1 MCHGRIVIIILK
13 SGKTDKFPEKVPVKI
28 VRILEIL
35 CQWYHNNLMW
45 AFCERSAEIRKNSAN
60 SKKSEKIGTKY
71 GHFIQTGFRNYG
83 QNAEKTVS
91 FVIRVD
97 NQKGLGYNLNI
108 KVDALCVDFVKK
120 CECTTVTVVC
130 SSFSA
135 CQSGHTGTVP
145 MKGCVFW
152 ETHMPAT
159 KPFLLY
165 ILFLERGNF
174 SMQFKKNKTVLAAVL
189 AAAMACS
196 AIVPTAASAA
206 GTRTKAEAYGDKT
219 YAARFMSLYD
229 DVITN
234 GVQNGYMSSTSTV
247 SGGLGVPYH
256 SVETLCIEAPDYGH
270 ETTSEALSYLVWTAA
285 MRDNIVNK
293 ANKGEITVKGEK
305 DAASETVGD
314 TAKAWKTMEATLVP
328 DTQAGIMQK
337 NDLSATYSDE
347 WEQIELYPTD
357 MVSDCTAKNP
367 IHQYFTSAY
376 GSDKGLYLMHWL
388 ADVDDWYGFGAG
400 TSSQYKQQNVS
411 GSFTMIN
418 TFQRGEQES
427 CWETI
432 PHACVEELKFGIQ
445 SGQEESTRNGGMKGF
460 FNTEQNVAKQ
470 YSYTNAPDAEDR
482 AIQAVYAANRWGVA
496 DQSVDS
502 KWGGS
507 QKLDVLAAKMGDET
521 RNNMFDKY
529 YRSIGATNKW
539 ATDSTNGQYYLMNWY
554 TSWGG
559 ALDGN
564 WAWQIGCSHAHEFY
578 QNPLAAYALAYDTN
592 LSSNM
597 KAQGAV
603 EDFKKSFQ
611 TQMEYYLWLLSN
623 DGVIAGG
630 STNSVNGRY
639 EDHSKNVSG
648 TSEFNKMV
656 YVEHP
661 VYADP
666 GSNHWIGNQVWAV
679 QRLAELYYVVK
690 TQGDASGI
698 TVGGMDLTT
707 ALETILDKWTGWFL
721 DNSILGKASGTIKFE
736 DYYEKYHATNG
747 FGKTKFEIPDLSTV
761 TDDGE
766 SFSIP
771 SSLIWSGEPNT
782 WTGTYQENTNLKATI
797 VGYGDGDLGCVS
809 SLANTLIYYAAGRGV
824 SASDLATGEASY
836 KSSRGTKSTDMKD
849 RAAQSLY
856 LAKELLDR
864 EWNKYRDDIG
874 LGVSDHNTNLTRLW
888 ETKLVLPNGQR
899 ANGQGKVLAKGDYT
913 GKMPNGDLIQ
923 DGVAFVDIRSNYRD
937 DPMYKEAEKYYQ
949 QDGNTDGYYFTLH
962 RFWHAGDIMMAL
974 GTMAEVYP
982 DLTPDPDSENPD
994 TDAPVVTPSDVTV
1007 AVGETK
1013 DLTVDQTGCDFKSDD
1028 DSIASVSKDGTI
1040 TGVKEGTTTI
1050 TVTNKDGKSTTVKV
1064 TVTATD
1070 TTTTEATTTTT
1081 GSETTTT
1088 GAETTTTGAETTT
1101 TGADTTTSAGETTT
1115 VDPNADNIGDVNLD
1129 GVVDILDA
1137 VMLNKYLAGV
1147 VQLSDQALRN
1157 ANCDQSA
1164 DDIDN
1169 VGEKDTTALV
1179 RFVLNMEGY
1188 QDLPFIAE

>member
-1 MCHGRIVIIILK
+1 
-13 SGKTDKFPEKVPVKI
+13 
-28 VRILEIL
+28 
-35 CQWYHNNLMW
+35 
-45 AFCERSAEIRKNSAN
+45 
-60 SKKSEKIGTKY
+60 
-71 GHFIQTGFRNYG
+71 
-83 QNAEKTVS
+83 
-91 FVIRVD
+91 
-97 NQKGLGYNLNI
+97 
-108 KVDALCVDFVKK
+108 
-120 CECTTVTVVC
+120 
-130 SSFSA
+130 
-135 CQSGHTGTVP
+135 
-145 MKGCVFW
+145 
-152 ETHMPAT
+152 
-159 KPFLLY
+159 
-165 ILFLERGNF
+165 
-174 SMQFKKNKTVLAAVL
+174 MQFKKNKTVLAAIL

-206 GTRTKAEAYGDKT
+206 GTRTKAEAYGDST

-293 ANKGEITVKGEK
+293 ANKGEITVKGTK
-305 DAASETVGD
+305 DASTESVGD

-337 NDLSATYSDE
+337 QQLSATYSDE

-357 MVSDCTAKNP
+357 MLEGNTAVNP

-445 SGQEESTRNGGMKGF
+445 SGQEGSTRIGGMKGF
-460 FNTEQNVAKQ
+460 FNTEAKVAQQ

-529 YRSIGATNKW
+529 YKTIGTTDKW
-539 ATDSTNGQYYLMNWY
+539 DKSNSNGQYYLMNWY

-559 ALDGN
+559 ALDGS

-679 QRLAELYYVVK
+679 QRLAELYYVVQ

-698 TVGGMDLTT
+698 TVGGMSLTQ

-721 DNSILGKASGTIKFE
+721 DNSILGKASGTITFE
-736 DYYEKYHATNG
+736 DYYEKYHATDG
-747 FGKTKFEIPDLSTV
+747 TGKTKFEIPDLSTV

-771 SSLIWSGEPNT
+771 SSLIWSGEPNS

-809 SLANTLIYYAAGRGV
+809 SLANTLIYYAAGRGI

-836 KSSRGTKSTDMKD
+836 KANRGTKSTDMKD

-899 ANGQGKVLAKGDYT
+899 TNGQGKTLAKGDYT

-923 DGVAFVDIRSNYRD
+923 DGVAFVDIRSNYKS
-937 DPMYKEAEKYYQ
+937 DPMYQEAEKYYK
-949 QDGNTDGYYFTLH
+949 QDGNTDNYYFTLH

-974 GTMAEVYP
+974 GTMSEVYP
-982 DLTPDPDSENPD
+982 DLTPDPETD
-994 TDAPVVTPSDVTV
+994 TDAPVVTPSDVTIK
-1007 AVGETK
+1007 VGETK
-1013 DLTVDQTGCDFKSDD
+1013 DLTVDQKDCTFKSDD
-1028 DSIASVSKDGTI
+1028 ESIASVSKDGTI

-1064 TVTATD
+1064 TVTAD
-1070 TTTTEATTTTT
+1070 DVTTTEATTTST
-1081 GSETTTT
+1081 SETTTT
-1088 GAETTTTGAETTT
+1088 GSATTPDATK
-1101 TGADTTTSAGETTT
+1101 
-1115 VDPNADNIGDVNLD
+1115 DNIGDVNLD

-1157 ANCDQSA
+1157 ANCNQTAESV
-1164 DDIDN
+1164 N
-1169 VGEKDTTALV
+1169 SVGDEDTTSLMEFLLSLV
-1179 RFVLNMEGY
+1179 E
-1188 QDLPFIAE
+1188 DLPVTD

>member
-1 MCHGRIVIIILK
+1 
-13 SGKTDKFPEKVPVKI
+13 
-28 VRILEIL
+28 
-35 CQWYHNNLMW
+35 
-45 AFCERSAEIRKNSAN
+45 
-60 SKKSEKIGTKY
+60 
-71 GHFIQTGFRNYG
+71 
-83 QNAEKTVS
+83 
-91 FVIRVD
+91 
-97 NQKGLGYNLNI
+97 
-108 KVDALCVDFVKK
+108 
-120 CECTTVTVVC
+120 
-130 SSFSA
+130 
-135 CQSGHTGTVP
+135 
-145 MKGCVFW
+145 
-152 ETHMPAT
+152 
-159 KPFLLY
+159 
-165 ILFLERGNF
+165 
-174 SMQFKKNKTVLAAVL
+174 MQFKKNKTVLAAIL

-206 GTRTKAEAYGDKT
+206 GTRTKAEAYGDST

-293 ANKGEITVKGEK
+293 ANKGKITVKGTK
-305 DAASETVGD
+305 DASTESVGD

-337 NDLSATYSDE
+337 QQLSATYSDE

-357 MVSDCTAKNP
+357 MLEGNTAVNP

-445 SGQEESTRNGGMKGF
+445 SGQEGSTRIGGMKGF
-460 FNTEQNVAKQ
+460 FNTEAKVAQQ

-529 YRSIGATNKW
+529 YKTIGTTDKW
-539 ATDSTNGQYYLMNWY
+539 DKSNSNGQYYLMNWY

-559 ALDGN
+559 ALDGS

-679 QRLAELYYVVK
+679 QRLAELYYVVQ

-698 TVGGMDLTT
+698 TVGGMSLTQ

-721 DNSILGKASGTIKFE
+721 DNSILGKASGTITFE
-736 DYYEKYHATNG
+736 DYYEKYHATDG
-747 FGKTKFEIPDLSTV
+747 TGKTKFEIPDLSTV

-771 SSLIWSGEPNT
+771 SSLIWSGEPNS

-809 SLANTLIYYAAGRGV
+809 SLANTLIYYAAGRGI

-836 KSSRGTKSTDMKD
+836 KANRGTKSTDMKD

-899 ANGQGKVLAKGDYT
+899 TNGQGKTLAKGDYT

-923 DGVAFVDIRSNYRD
+923 DGVAFVDIRSNYKS
-937 DPMYKEAEKYYQ
+937 DPMYQEAEKYYK
-949 QDGNTDGYYFTLH
+949 QDGNTDNYYFTLH

-974 GTMAEVYP
+974 GTMSEVYP
-982 DLTPDPDSENPD
+982 DLTPDPETD
-994 TDAPVVTPSDVTV
+994 TDAPVVTPSDVTIK
-1007 AVGETK
+1007 VGETK
-1013 DLTVDQTGCDFKSDD
+1013 DLTVDQKDCTFKSDD
-1028 DSIASVSKDGTI
+1028 ESIASVSKDGTI

-1050 TVTNKDGKSTTVKV
+1050 TVTNPEGKSTTVKV
-1064 TVTATD
+1064 TVTAD
-1070 TTTTEATTTTT
+1070 DVTTTEATTTST
-1081 GSETTTT
+1081 SETTTT
-1088 GAETTTTGAETTT
+1088 GSATTPDATK
-1101 TGADTTTSAGETTT
+1101 
-1115 VDPNADNIGDVNLD
+1115 DNIGDVNLD

-1157 ANCDQSA
+1157 ANCNQTAESV
-1164 DDIDN
+1164 N
-1169 VGEKDTTALV
+1169 SVGDEDTTSLMEFLLSLV
-1179 RFVLNMEGY
+1179 E
-1188 QDLPFIAE
+1188 DLPVTD

>member
-1 MCHGRIVIIILK
+1 
-13 SGKTDKFPEKVPVKI
+13 
-28 VRILEIL
+28 
-35 CQWYHNNLMW
+35 
-45 AFCERSAEIRKNSAN
+45 
-60 SKKSEKIGTKY
+60 
-71 GHFIQTGFRNYG
+71 
-83 QNAEKTVS
+83 
-91 FVIRVD
+91 
-97 NQKGLGYNLNI
+97 
-108 KVDALCVDFVKK
+108 
-120 CECTTVTVVC
+120 
-130 SSFSA
+130 
-135 CQSGHTGTVP
+135 
-145 MKGCVFW
+145 
-152 ETHMPAT
+152 
-159 KPFLLY
+159 
-165 ILFLERGNF
+165 
-174 SMQFKKNKTVLAAVL
+174 MQFKKNKTVLAAIL

-206 GTRTKAEAYGDKT
+206 GTRTKAEAYGDTT

-314 TAKAWKTMEATLVP
+314 TAKAWKTMESTLIP

-337 NDLSATYSDE
+337 QQLSATYSDE

-357 MVSDCTAKNP
+357 MLDGNKAVNP

-432 PHACVEELKFGIQ
+432 PHACVEELKFGIKN
-445 SGQEESTRNGGMKGF
+445 GQEGSTRNGGMKGF
-460 FNTEQNVAKQ
+460 FNTEQNVAQQ

-529 YRSIGATNKW
+529 YKTIGTTNKG
-539 ATDSTNGQYYLMNWY
+539 DLSNSNGQYYLMNWY

-559 ALDGN
+559 ALDGS

-578 QNPLAAYALAYDTN
+578 QNPLAAYALAYETN

-639 EDHSKNVSG
+639 EEHSKNVSG

-690 TQGDASGI
+690 TQGDASGV

-721 DNSILGKASGTIKFE
+721 DNSILGKASGTITFE
-736 DYYEKYHATNG
+736 DYYEKYHATDG
-747 FGKTKFEIPDLSTV
+747 TGKTKFEIPDLSTV

-797 VGYGDGDLGCVS
+797 TGYGDGDLGCVS
-809 SLANTLIYYAAGRGV
+809 SLANTLIYYAAGRGI

-836 KSSRGTKSTDMKD
+836 KSNRGTKSTDMKD

-888 ETKLVLPNGQR
+888 KTKLVLPNGQR
-899 ANGQGKVLAKGDYT
+899 ANGQGKVLAKGDYS

-923 DGVAFVDIRSNYRD
+923 DGVAFVDIRSNYKS
-937 DPMYKEAEKYYQ
+937 DPMYQEAEKYYQ
-949 QDGNTDGYYFTLH
+949 QDGNTDNYYFTLH

-974 GTMAEVYP
+974 GTMSEVYP
-982 DLTPDPDSENPD
+982 TLTPDPETPD
-994 TDAPVVTPSDVTV
+994 TDAPVVTPSDVTI

-1028 DSIASVSKDGTI
+1028 ESIASVSKDGTI

-1050 TVTNKDGKSTTVKV
+1050 TVTNKDGKSTTVTV
-1064 TVTATD
+1064 TVTAAD

-1081 GSETTTT
+1081 ESETTTT
-1088 GAETTTTGAETTT
+1088 GAETTTT
-1101 TGADTTTSAGETTT
+1101 AGETTT

-1129 GVVDILDA
+1129 GIVDILDA

-1169 VGEKDTTALV
+1169 VGERDTTALV

>member
-1 MCHGRIVIIILK
+1 
-13 SGKTDKFPEKVPVKI
+13 
-28 VRILEIL
+28 
-35 CQWYHNNLMW
+35 
-45 AFCERSAEIRKNSAN
+45 
-60 SKKSEKIGTKY
+60 
-71 GHFIQTGFRNYG
+71 
-83 QNAEKTVS
+83 
-91 FVIRVD
+91 
-97 NQKGLGYNLNI
+97 
-108 KVDALCVDFVKK
+108 
-120 CECTTVTVVC
+120 
-130 SSFSA
+130 
-135 CQSGHTGTVP
+135 
-145 MKGCVFW
+145 
-152 ETHMPAT
+152 
-159 KPFLLY
+159 
-165 ILFLERGNF
+165 
-174 SMQFKKNKTVLAAVL
+174 MQFKKNKTVLAAVL

-357 MVSDCTAKNP
+357 MVTGCNAKNP

-445 SGQEESTRNGGMKGF
+445 SGQEGSTRNGGMKGF

-529 YRSIGATNKW
+529 YRSIGATDKW

-559 ALDGN
+559 ALDGG

-578 QNPLAAYALAYDTN
+578 QNPLAAYALAYETN

-721 DNSILGKASGTIKFE
+721 DNSILGKASGTITFE
-736 DYYEKYHATNG
+736 DYYEHYHATDG
-747 FGKTKFEIPDLSTV
+747 TGKTKFEIPDLSTV

-797 VGYGDGDLGCVS
+797 TGYGDGDLGCVS

-899 ANGQGKVLAKGDYT
+899 ANGLGNVLAKGDYT

-923 DGVAFVDIRSNYRD
+923 DGVAFVDIRSNYKN

-994 TDAPVVTPSDVTV
+994 TDAPVVTPSEVTV
-1007 AVGETK
+1007 KVGETK

-1028 DSIASVSKDGTI
+1028 DSVASVSKDGTI
-1040 TGVKEGTTTI
+1040 TGVSAGKTTI
-1050 TVTNKDGKSTTVKV
+1050 TVTNKDGKSTTVTV
-1064 TVTATD
+1064 TVTAAD

-1081 GSETTTT
+1081 GS
-1088 GAETTTTGAETTT
+1088 ETTT

-1147 VQLSDQALRN
+1147 VQLSDQAYRN

-1164 DDIDN
+1164 DDINN

-1179 RFVLNMEGY
+1179 RFVLNMDGY
-1188 QDLPFIAE
+1188 QDLPHIAE

>member
-1 MCHGRIVIIILK
+1 
-13 SGKTDKFPEKVPVKI
+13 
-28 VRILEIL
+28 
-35 CQWYHNNLMW
+35 
-45 AFCERSAEIRKNSAN
+45 
-60 SKKSEKIGTKY
+60 
-71 GHFIQTGFRNYG
+71 
-83 QNAEKTVS
+83 
-91 FVIRVD
+91 
-97 NQKGLGYNLNI
+97 
-108 KVDALCVDFVKK
+108 
-120 CECTTVTVVC
+120 
-130 SSFSA
+130 
-135 CQSGHTGTVP
+135 
-145 MKGCVFW
+145 
-152 ETHMPAT
+152 
-159 KPFLLY
+159 
-165 ILFLERGNF
+165 
-174 SMQFKKNKTVLAAVL
+174 MQFKKNKTVLAAVL

-357 MVSDCTAKNP
+357 MVTGCNAKNP

-445 SGQEESTRNGGMKGF
+445 SGKEGSTRNGGMKGF

-529 YRSIGATNKW
+529 YRSIGATDKW

-559 ALDGN
+559 ALDGS

-679 QRLAELYYVVK
+679 QRLAELYYVVQ

-698 TVGGMDLTT
+698 TVGGMSLTQ

-721 DNSILGKASGTIKFE
+721 DNSILGKASGTITFE
-736 DYYEKYHATNG
+736 DYYEHYHATDG
-747 FGKTKFEIPDLSTV
+747 TGKTKFEIPDLSTV

-771 SSLIWSGEPNT
+771 SSLIWSGEPNS

-797 VGYGDGDLGCVS
+797 TGYGDGDLGCVS
-809 SLANTLIYYAAGRGV
+809 SLANTLIYYAAGRGI

-836 KSSRGTKSTDMKD
+836 KANRGTKSTDMKD

-899 ANGQGKVLAKGDYT
+899 ANGQGKVLAKGDYS

-923 DGVAFVDIRSNYRD
+923 DGVAFVDIRSNYKS
-937 DPMYKEAEKYYQ
+937 DPMYQEAEKYYQ

-994 TDAPVVTPSDVTV
+994 TDAPVVTPSDVTIK
-1007 AVGETK
+1007 VGETK
-1013 DLTVDQTGCDFKSDD
+1013 DLTVDQKDCTFKSEDE
-1028 DSIASVSKDGTI
+1028 SVASVSKDGTI

-1064 TVTATD
+1064 TVTAAD
-1070 TTTTEATTTTT
+1070 TTTTEATTT
-1081 GSETTTT
+1081 SEATTTT
-1088 GAETTTTGAETTT
+1088 GAATTTA
-1101 TGADTTTSAGETTT
+1101 AGETTT

-1129 GVVDILDA
+1129 GVVDIADA
-1137 VMLNKYLAGV
+1137 VTLNKYLAGV

-1157 ANCDQSA
+1157 ANCDQSPS
-1164 DDIDN
+1164 DIDN
-1169 VGEKDTTALV
+1169 IGDKDTTALV

-1188 QDLPFIAE
+1188 QDLPFIAAE

>member
-1 MCHGRIVIIILK
+1 
-13 SGKTDKFPEKVPVKI
+13 
-28 VRILEIL
+28 
-35 CQWYHNNLMW
+35 
-45 AFCERSAEIRKNSAN
+45 
-60 SKKSEKIGTKY
+60 
-71 GHFIQTGFRNYG
+71 
-83 QNAEKTVS
+83 
-91 FVIRVD
+91 
-97 NQKGLGYNLNI
+97 
-108 KVDALCVDFVKK
+108 
-120 CECTTVTVVC
+120 
-130 SSFSA
+130 
-135 CQSGHTGTVP
+135 
-145 MKGCVFW
+145 
-152 ETHMPAT
+152 
-159 KPFLLY
+159 
-165 ILFLERGNF
+165 
-174 SMQFKKNKTVLAAVL
+174 MQFKKNKTVLAAVL

-337 NDLSATYSDE
+337 SQLKATYSDE

-357 MVSDCTAKNP
+357 MLTGNEAANP

-432 PHACVEELKFGIQ
+432 PHACVEELKFGIK
-445 SGQEESTRNGGMKGF
+445 SGQEGSTRNGGMKGF
-460 FNTEQNVAKQ
+460 FNTEQNVAQQ

-529 YRSIGATNKW
+529 YKTIGTTNKW
-539 ATDSTNGQYYLMNWY
+539 DSSNSNGQYYLMNWY

-559 ALDGN
+559 ALDGG

-639 EDHSKNVSG
+639 EEHSKNASG
-648 TSEFNKMV
+648 TAEFNKMV

-721 DNSILGKASGTIKFE
+721 DNSILGKASGTITFE
-736 DYYEKYHATNG
+736 DYYEHYHEKDGT
-747 FGKTKFEIPDLSTV
+747 GKTKFEIPDLSTV

-771 SSLIWSGEPNT
+771 SSLIWSGEPNS

-836 KSSRGTKSTDMKD
+836 KANRGTKSTDMKD

-899 ANGQGKVLAKGDYT
+899 ANGLGKVLAKGDYT

-923 DGVAFVDIRSNYRD
+923 DGVAFVDIRSNYKS
-937 DPMYKEAEKYYQ
+937 DPMYQEAEKYYQ

-974 GTMAEVYP
+974 GTMSEVYP

-994 TDAPVVTPSDVTV
+994 TDAPVVTPSDVTI

-1040 TGVKEGTTTI
+1040 TGVSAGKTTI

-1064 TVTATD
+1064 TVTAT
-1070 TTTTEATTTTT
+1070 TTEATTTIA
-1081 GSETTTT
+1081 SETTTT
-1088 GAETTTTGAETTT
+1088 ESVTT

-1147 VQLSDQALRN
+1147 VQLSDQAYRN

-1164 DDIDN
+1164 DDINN

-1179 RFVLNMEGY
+1179 RFVLNMDGY
-1188 QDLPFIAE
+1188 QNLPFIAAE

>member
-1 MCHGRIVIIILK
+1 
-13 SGKTDKFPEKVPVKI
+13 
-28 VRILEIL
+28 
-35 CQWYHNNLMW
+35 
-45 AFCERSAEIRKNSAN
+45 
-60 SKKSEKIGTKY
+60 
-71 GHFIQTGFRNYG
+71 
-83 QNAEKTVS
+83 
-91 FVIRVD
+91 
-97 NQKGLGYNLNI
+97 
-108 KVDALCVDFVKK
+108 
-120 CECTTVTVVC
+120 
-130 SSFSA
+130 
-135 CQSGHTGTVP
+135 
-145 MKGCVFW
+145 
-152 ETHMPAT
+152 
-159 KPFLLY
+159 
-165 ILFLERGNF
+165 
-174 SMQFKKNKTVLAAVL
+174 MQFKKNKTVLAAVL

-314 TAKAWKTMEATLVP
+314 TAKAWKTMEATLIP
-328 DTQAGIMQK
+328 DAQAGIMQK
-337 NDLSATYSDE
+337 QQLSATYSDE

-357 MVSDCTAKNP
+357 MLQGNTAVNP

-432 PHACVEELKFGIQ
+432 PHACVEELKFGIKN
-445 SGQEESTRNGGMKGF
+445 GQEGSTRNGGMKGF
-460 FNTEQNVAKQ
+460 FNTEQNVAQQ

-529 YRSIGATNKW
+529 YKTIGTTNKG
-539 ATDSTNGQYYLMNWY
+539 DLSNSNGQYYLMNWY

-559 ALDGN
+559 ALDGS

-578 QNPLAAYALAYDTN
+578 QNPLAAYALAYETN

-639 EDHSKNVSG
+639 EEHSKNVSG

-721 DNSILGKASGTIKFE
+721 DNSILGKASGTITFE
-736 DYYEKYHATNG
+736 DYYEHYHEKDGT
-747 FGKTKFEIPDLSTV
+747 GKTKFEIPDLSTV

-899 ANGQGKVLAKGDYT
+899 ANGLGKVLAKGDYT

-923 DGVAFVDIRSNYRD
+923 DGVAFVDIRSNYKS

-974 GTMAEVYP
+974 GTMSEVYP

-1040 TGVKEGTTTI
+1040 TGVSAGKTTI
-1050 TVTNKDGKSTTVKV
+1050 TVTNKDGKSTTVTV
-1064 TVTATD
+1064 TVTA
-1070 TTTTEATTTTT
+1070 TTTEATTTT
-1081 GSETTTT
+1081 SETTTT
-1088 GAETTTTGAETTT
+1088 ESVTT

-1147 VQLSDQALRN
+1147 VQLSDQAYRN

-1164 DDIDN
+1164 DDINN

-1179 RFVLNMEGY
+1179 RFVLNMDGY
-1188 QDLPFIAE
+1188 QNLPFIAAE

>member
-1 MCHGRIVIIILK
+1 
-13 SGKTDKFPEKVPVKI
+13 
-28 VRILEIL
+28 
-35 CQWYHNNLMW
+35 
-45 AFCERSAEIRKNSAN
+45 
-60 SKKSEKIGTKY
+60 
-71 GHFIQTGFRNYG
+71 
-83 QNAEKTVS
+83 
-91 FVIRVD
+91 
-97 NQKGLGYNLNI
+97 
-108 KVDALCVDFVKK
+108 
-120 CECTTVTVVC
+120 
-130 SSFSA
+130 
-135 CQSGHTGTVP
+135 
-145 MKGCVFW
+145 
-152 ETHMPAT
+152 
-159 KPFLLY
+159 
-165 ILFLERGNF
+165 
-174 SMQFKKNKTVLAAVL
+174 MQFKKNKTVLAAVL

-314 TAKAWKTMEATLVP
+314 TAKAWKTMEATLIP

-337 NDLSATYSDE
+337 QQLSATYSDE

-357 MVSDCTAKNP
+357 MLQGNTAVNP

-432 PHACVEELKFGIQ
+432 PHACVEELKFGIKN
-445 SGQEESTRNGGMKGF
+445 GQEGSTRNGGMKGF
-460 FNTEQNVAKQ
+460 FNTEQNVAQQ

-529 YRSIGATNKW
+529 YKTIGTTNKG
-539 ATDSTNGQYYLMNWY
+539 DLSNSNGQYYLMNWY

-559 ALDGN
+559 ALDGS

-736 DYYEKYHATNG
+736 DYYEHYHEKDGT
-747 FGKTKFEIPDLSTV
+747 GKTEFEIPDLSTV

-771 SSLIWSGEPNT
+771 SSLIWSGEPNS

-809 SLANTLIYYAAGRGV
+809 SLANTLIYYAAGRGI

-899 ANGQGKVLAKGDYT
+899 QNGQGKTLAKGDYT

-923 DGVAFVDIRSNYRD
+923 DGVAFVDIRSNYKS
-937 DPMYKEAEKYYQ
+937 DPMYLEAEKYYQ

-974 GTMAEVYP
+974 GTMSEVYP

-994 TDAPVVTPSDVTV
+994 TDAPVVTPSEVTV
-1007 AVGETK
+1007 KVGETK

-1028 DSIASVSKDGTI
+1028 ESIASVSKDGTI

-1064 TVTATD
+1064 TVTAAEG
-1070 TTTTEATTTTT
+1070 TTTEATTTST
-1081 GSETTTT
+1081 SETTTT
-1088 GAETTTTGAETTT
+1088 GSATTPDLTK
-1101 TGADTTTSAGETTT
+1101 
-1115 VDPNADNIGDVNLD
+1115 DNIGDVNLD

-1157 ANCDQSA
+1157 ANCNQSA
-1164 DDIDN
+1164 DSAN
-1169 VGEKDTTALV
+1169 SVGDEDTTSLMEFLLSLV
-1179 RFVLNMEGY
+1179 E
-1188 QDLPFIAE
+1188 DLPTV

>member
-1 MCHGRIVIIILK
+1 
-13 SGKTDKFPEKVPVKI
+13 
-28 VRILEIL
+28 
-35 CQWYHNNLMW
+35 
-45 AFCERSAEIRKNSAN
+45 
-60 SKKSEKIGTKY
+60 
-71 GHFIQTGFRNYG
+71 
-83 QNAEKTVS
+83 
-91 FVIRVD
+91 
-97 NQKGLGYNLNI
+97 
-108 KVDALCVDFVKK
+108 
-120 CECTTVTVVC
+120 
-130 SSFSA
+130 
-135 CQSGHTGTVP
+135 
-145 MKGCVFW
+145 
-152 ETHMPAT
+152 
-159 KPFLLY
+159 
-165 ILFLERGNF
+165 
-174 SMQFKKNKTVLAAVL
+174 
-189 AAAMACS
+189 
-196 AIVPTAASAA
+196 
-206 GTRTKAEAYGDKT
+206 
-219 YAARFMSLYD
+219 
-229 DVITN
+229 
-234 GVQNGYMSSTSTV
+234 
-247 SGGLGVPYH
+247 
-256 SVETLCIEAPDYGH
+256 
-270 ETTSEALSYLVWTAA
+270 

-293 ANKGEITVKGEK
+293 ANKGKITVKGEK

-337 NDLSATYSDE
+337 QQLSATYSDE

-357 MVSDCTAKNP
+357 MLQGNNAVNP

-445 SGQEESTRNGGMKGF
+445 NGQEGSTRIGGMKGF
-460 FNTEQNVAKQ
+460 FNTEQKVAQQ

-529 YRSIGATNKW
+529 YKTIGTTNKW
-539 ATDSTNGQYYLMNWY
+539 DTSNSNGQYYLMNWY

-559 ALDGN
+559 ALDGS

-698 TVGGMDLTT
+698 SVGGMDLTT

-721 DNSILGKASGTIKFE
+721 DNSILGKASGTITFE
-736 DYYEKYHATNG
+736 DYYEKYHATDG
-747 FGKTKFEIPDLSTV
+747 TGKTKFEIPDLSTV
-761 TDDGE
+761 TDDGT

-771 SSLIWSGEPNT
+771 SSLIWSGEPNS
-782 WTGTYQENTNLKATI
+782 WTGKYQENTNLKATI

-899 ANGQGKVLAKGDYT
+899 TNGQGKTLAKGDYT

-923 DGVAFVDIRSNYRD
+923 DGVAFVDIRSNYKS
-937 DPMYKEAEKYYQ
+937 DPMYLEAEKYYK
-949 QDGNTDGYYFTLH
+949 QDGNTDNYYFTLH

-974 GTMAEVYP
+974 GTMSEVYP
-982 DLTPDPDSENPD
+982 DLTPDPTEDP
-994 TDAPVVTPSDVTV
+994 DAPVVTPSEVTIK
-1007 AVGETK
+1007 VGETK

-1040 TGVKEGTTTI
+1040 TGVKEGKTTI
-1050 TVTNKDGKSTTVKV
+1050 TVTNKDGKSTTVTV
-1064 TVTATD
+1064 TVTAAD
-1070 TTTTEATTTTT
+1070 TTTTEATTT
-1081 GSETTTT
+1081 SEATTTT
-1088 GAETTTTGAETTT
+1088 GAKTTTT
-1101 TGADTTTSAGETTT
+1101 AGETTT

-1129 GVVDILDA
+1129 GVVDIADA
-1137 VMLNKYLAGV
+1137 VTLNKYLAGV

-1157 ANCDQSA
+1157 ANCDQSPS
-1164 DDIDN
+1164 DIDN
-1169 VGEKDTTALV
+1169 IGDKDTTALV
-1179 RFVLNMEGY
+1179 RFVLNVEGY
-1188 QDLPFIAE
+1188 QDLPFMGE

>member
-1 MCHGRIVIIILK
+1 
-13 SGKTDKFPEKVPVKI
+13 
-28 VRILEIL
+28 
-35 CQWYHNNLMW
+35 
-45 AFCERSAEIRKNSAN
+45 
-60 SKKSEKIGTKY
+60 
-71 GHFIQTGFRNYG
+71 
-83 QNAEKTVS
+83 
-91 FVIRVD
+91 
-97 NQKGLGYNLNI
+97 
-108 KVDALCVDFVKK
+108 
-120 CECTTVTVVC
+120 
-130 SSFSA
+130 
-135 CQSGHTGTVP
+135 
-145 MKGCVFW
+145 
-152 ETHMPAT
+152 
-159 KPFLLY
+159 
-165 ILFLERGNF
+165 
-174 SMQFKKNKTVLAAVL
+174 MQFKKNKTVLAAIL

-293 ANKGEITVKGEK
+293 ANKGEITVKGTK
-305 DAASETVGD
+305 DASTESVGD
-314 TAKAWKTMEATLVP
+314 TAKAWKTMEATLIP

-337 NDLSATYSDE
+337 QQLSATYSDE

-357 MVSDCTAKNP
+357 MLEGNTAVNP

-388 ADVDDWYGFGAG
+388 ADVDDWYGFGSG

-445 SGQEESTRNGGMKGF
+445 NGQEGSTRIGGMKGF
-460 FNTEQNVAKQ
+460 FNTEQKVAQQ

-529 YRSIGATNKW
+529 YKTIGTTNKG
-539 ATDSTNGQYYLMNWY
+539 DLSNSNGQYYLMNWY

-559 ALDGN
+559 ALDGS

-721 DNSILGKASGTIKFE
+721 DNSILGKASGTITFE
-736 DYYEKYHATNG
+736 DYYEHYHEKDGT
-747 FGKTKFEIPDLSTV
+747 GKTKFEIPDLSTV

-809 SLANTLIYYAAGRGV
+809 SLANTLIYYAAGRGI

-836 KSSRGTKSTDMKD
+836 KANRGTKSTDMKD

-899 ANGQGKVLAKGDYT
+899 TNGQGKTLAKGDYT

-923 DGVAFVDIRSNYRD
+923 DGVAFVDIRSNYKD
-937 DPMYKEAEKYYQ
+937 DPMYKEAEKCYQ
-949 QDGNTDGYYFTLH
+949 ETGETKDYYFTLH

-974 GTMAEVYP
+974 GTMSEVYP
-982 DLTPDPDSENPD
+982 TLTPDPDSENPD
-994 TDAPVVTPSDVTV
+994 TDAPVVTPSDVTIK
-1007 AVGETK
+1007 VGETK
-1013 DLTVDQTGCDFKSDD
+1013 DLTVDQKDCTFKSEDE
-1028 DSIASVSKDGTI
+1028 SVASVSKDGTI

-1064 TVTATD
+1064 TVTAD
-1070 TTTTEATTTTT
+1070 DVTTTEATTTTA
-1081 GSETTTT
+1081 SETTTT
-1088 GAETTTTGAETTT
+1088 ESVTT
-1101 TGADTTTSAGETTT
+1101 TGADTTTAAGETTT

-1169 VGEKDTTALV
+1169 VGERDTTALV

-1188 QDLPFIAE
+1188 QDLPFIAAE

>member
-1 MCHGRIVIIILK
+1 M
-13 SGKTDKFPEKVPVKI
+13 
-28 VRILEIL
+28 
-35 CQWYHNNLMW
+35 
-45 AFCERSAEIRKNSAN
+45 
-60 SKKSEKIGTKY
+60 
-71 GHFIQTGFRNYG
+71 
-83 QNAEKTVS
+83 
-91 FVIRVD
+91 
-97 NQKGLGYNLNI
+97 NI

-337 NDLSATYSDE
+337 SQLKATYSDE

-357 MVSDCTAKNP
+357 MLTGNEAANP

-432 PHACVEELKFGIQ
+432 PHACVEELKFGIK
-445 SGQEESTRNGGMKGF
+445 SGQEGSTRNGGMKGF
-460 FNTEQNVAKQ
+460 FNTEQNVAQQ

-529 YRSIGATNKW
+529 YKTIGTTNKW
-539 ATDSTNGQYYLMNWY
+539 DSSNSNGQYYLMNWY

-559 ALDGN
+559 ALDGG

-639 EDHSKNVSG
+639 EEHSKNASG
-648 TSEFNKMV
+648 TAEFNKMV

-721 DNSILGKASGTIKFE
+721 DNSILGKASGTITFE
-736 DYYEKYHATNG
+736 DYYEHYHEKDGT
-747 FGKTKFEIPDLSTV
+747 GKTKIEIPDLSTV

-899 ANGQGKVLAKGDYT
+899 ANGLGKVLAKGDYT

-923 DGVAFVDIRSNYRD
+923 DGVAFVDIRSNYKS

-974 GTMAEVYP
+974 GTMSEVYP

-994 TDAPVVTPSDVTV
+994 TDAPVVTPSDVTI

-1040 TGVKEGTTTI
+1040 TGVSAGKTTI

-1064 TVTATD
+1064 TVTAT
-1070 TTTTEATTTTT
+1070 TTEATTTIA
-1081 GSETTTT
+1081 SETTTT
-1088 GAETTTTGAETTT
+1088 ESVTT

-1147 VQLSDQALRN
+1147 VQLSDQAYRN

-1164 DDIDN
+1164 DDINN

-1179 RFVLNMEGY
+1179 RFVLNMDGY
-1188 QDLPFIAE
+1188 QNLPFIAAE

>member
-1 MCHGRIVIIILK
+1 M
-13 SGKTDKFPEKVPVKI
+13 
-28 VRILEIL
+28 
-35 CQWYHNNLMW
+35 
-45 AFCERSAEIRKNSAN
+45 
-60 SKKSEKIGTKY
+60 
-71 GHFIQTGFRNYG
+71 
-83 QNAEKTVS
+83 
-91 FVIRVD
+91 
-97 NQKGLGYNLNI
+97 NI

-270 ETTSEALSYLVWTAA
+270 ETTSEALSYLVWIAA

-337 NDLSATYSDE
+337 SQLKATYSDE

-357 MVSDCTAKNP
+357 MLTGNEAANP

-432 PHACVEELKFGIQ
+432 PHACVEELKFGIK
-445 SGQEESTRNGGMKGF
+445 SGQEGSTRNGGMKGF
-460 FNTEQNVAKQ
+460 FNTEQNVAQQ

-529 YRSIGATNKW
+529 YKTIGTTNKW
-539 ATDSTNGQYYLMNWY
+539 DSSNSNGQYYLMNWY

-559 ALDGN
+559 ALDGG

-639 EDHSKNVSG
+639 EEHSKNASG
-648 TSEFNKMV
+648 TAEFNKMV

-721 DNSILGKASGTIKFE
+721 DNSILGKASGTITFE
-736 DYYEKYHATNG
+736 DYYEHYHEKDGT
-747 FGKTKFEIPDLSTV
+747 GKTKFEIPDLSTV

-771 SSLIWSGEPNT
+771 SSLIWSGEPNS

-836 KSSRGTKSTDMKD
+836 KANRGTKSTDMKD

-899 ANGQGKVLAKGDYT
+899 ANGLGKVLAKGDYS

-923 DGVAFVDIRSNYRD
+923 DGVAFVDIRSNYKS

-974 GTMAEVYP
+974 GTMSEVYP

-1050 TVTNKDGKSTTVKV
+1050 TVTNKDGKSTTVTV
-1064 TVTATD
+1064 TVTA
-1070 TTTTEATTTTT
+1070 TTTEATTTIA
-1081 GSETTTT
+1081 SETTTT
-1088 GAETTTTGAETTT
+1088 ESVTT

-1147 VQLSDQALRN
+1147 VQLSDQAYRN

-1164 DDIDN
+1164 DDINN

-1179 RFVLNMEGY
+1179 RFVLNMDGY
-1188 QDLPFIAE
+1188 QNLPFIAAE

>member
-1 MCHGRIVIIILK
+1 
-13 SGKTDKFPEKVPVKI
+13 
-28 VRILEIL
+28 
-35 CQWYHNNLMW
+35 
-45 AFCERSAEIRKNSAN
+45 
-60 SKKSEKIGTKY
+60 
-71 GHFIQTGFRNYG
+71 
-83 QNAEKTVS
+83 
-91 FVIRVD
+91 
-97 NQKGLGYNLNI
+97 
-108 KVDALCVDFVKK
+108 
-120 CECTTVTVVC
+120 
-130 SSFSA
+130 
-135 CQSGHTGTVP
+135 
-145 MKGCVFW
+145 
-152 ETHMPAT
+152 
-159 KPFLLY
+159 
-165 ILFLERGNF
+165 
-174 SMQFKKNKTVLAAVL
+174 MQFKKNKTVLAAVL

-337 NDLSATYSDE
+337 QQLSATYSDE

-357 MVSDCTAKNP
+357 MLTGNNAVNP

-432 PHACVEELKFGIQ
+432 PHACVEELKFGIK
-445 SGQEESTRNGGMKGF
+445 SGQEGSTRNGGMKGF
-460 FNTEQNVAKQ
+460 FNTEQNVAQQ

-529 YRSIGATNKW
+529 YKTIGTTNKW
-539 ATDSTNGQYYLMNWY
+539 DSSNSDGQYYLMNWY

-559 ALDGN
+559 ALDGS

-578 QNPLAAYALAYDTN
+578 QNPLAAYALAYETN

-639 EDHSKNVSG
+639 EEHSKNVSG

-721 DNSILGKASGTIKFE
+721 DNSILGKASGTITFE
-736 DYYEKYHATNG
+736 DYYEHYHEKDGT
-747 FGKTKFEIPDLSTV
+747 GKTKFEIPDLSTV

-771 SSLIWSGEPNT
+771 SSLIWSGEPNS

-824 SASDLATGEASY
+824 SANDLATGEASY

-899 ANGQGKVLAKGDYT
+899 ANGLGKVLAKGDYT

-923 DGVAFVDIRSNYRD
+923 DGVAFVDIRSNYKS
-937 DPMYKEAEKYYQ
+937 DPMYQEAEKYYQ

-974 GTMAEVYP
+974 GTMSEVYP

-1040 TGVKEGTTTI
+1040 TGVSAGKTTI
-1050 TVTNKDGKSTTVKV
+1050 TVTNKDGKSTTVTV
-1064 TVTATD
+1064 TVTAAD

-1081 GSETTTT
+1081 ESV
-1088 GAETTTTGAETTT
+1088 TT

-1147 VQLSDQALRN
+1147 VQLSDQAYRN

-1164 DDIDN
+1164 DDINN

-1179 RFVLNMEGY
+1179 RFVLNMDGY
-1188 QDLPFIAE
+1188 QNLPFIAAE

>member
-1 MCHGRIVIIILK
+1 M
-13 SGKTDKFPEKVPVKI
+13 
-28 VRILEIL
+28 
-35 CQWYHNNLMW
+35 
-45 AFCERSAEIRKNSAN
+45 
-60 SKKSEKIGTKY
+60 
-71 GHFIQTGFRNYG
+71 
-83 QNAEKTVS
+83 
-91 FVIRVD
+91 
-97 NQKGLGYNLNI
+97 
-108 KVDALCVDFVKK
+108 DFVKK

-337 NDLSATYSDE
+337 SQLKATYSDE

-357 MVSDCTAKNP
+357 MLTGNEAANP

-432 PHACVEELKFGIQ
+432 PHACVEELKFGIK
-445 SGQEESTRNGGMKGF
+445 SGQEGSTRNGGMKGF
-460 FNTEQNVAKQ
+460 FNTEQNVAQQ

-529 YRSIGATNKW
+529 YKTIGTTNKW
-539 ATDSTNGQYYLMNWY
+539 DSSNSNGQYYLMNWY

-559 ALDGN
+559 ALDGG

-639 EDHSKNVSG
+639 EEHSKNASG
-648 TSEFNKMV
+648 TAEFNKMV

-721 DNSILGKASGTIKFE
+721 DNSILGKASGTITFE
-736 DYYEKYHATNG
+736 DYYEHYHETDG
-747 FGKTKFEIPDLSTV
+747 TGKTKFEIPDLSTV

-809 SLANTLIYYAAGRGV
+809 SLANTLIYYAAGRGI

-899 ANGQGKVLAKGDYT
+899 QNGQGKTLAKGDYT

-923 DGVAFVDIRSNYRD
+923 DGVAFVDIRSNYKN

-974 GTMAEVYP
+974 GTMSEVYP

-1064 TVTATD
+1064 TVTAT
-1070 TTTTEATTTTT
+1070 TTEATTTIA
-1081 GSETTTT
+1081 SETTTT
-1088 GAETTTTGAETTT
+1088 ESVTT

-1147 VQLSDQALRN
+1147 VQLSDQAYRN
-1157 ANCDQSA
+1157 AHCDQSA
-1164 DDIDN
+1164 DDIN
-1169 VGEKDTTALV
+1169 NEGEKDTTALV
-1179 RFVLNMEGY
+1179 RFVLTMDGY
-1188 QDLPFIAE
+1188 QNLPFIAAE

>member
-1 MCHGRIVIIILK
+1 
-13 SGKTDKFPEKVPVKI
+13 
-28 VRILEIL
+28 
-35 CQWYHNNLMW
+35 
-45 AFCERSAEIRKNSAN
+45 
-60 SKKSEKIGTKY
+60 
-71 GHFIQTGFRNYG
+71 
-83 QNAEKTVS
+83 
-91 FVIRVD
+91 
-97 NQKGLGYNLNI
+97 
-108 KVDALCVDFVKK
+108 
-120 CECTTVTVVC
+120 
-130 SSFSA
+130 
-135 CQSGHTGTVP
+135 
-145 MKGCVFW
+145 
-152 ETHMPAT
+152 
-159 KPFLLY
+159 
-165 ILFLERGNF
+165 
-174 SMQFKKNKTVLAAVL
+174 MQFKKNKTVLAAVL

-337 NDLSATYSDE
+337 SQLKATYSDE

-357 MVSDCTAKNP
+357 MLTGNEAANP

-432 PHACVEELKFGIQ
+432 PHACVEELKFGIK
-445 SGQEESTRNGGMKGF
+445 SGQEGSTRNGGMKGF
-460 FNTEQNVAKQ
+460 FNTEQNVAQQ

-529 YRSIGATNKW
+529 YKTIGTTNKW
-539 ATDSTNGQYYLMNWY
+539 DSSNSNGQYYLMNWY

-559 ALDGN
+559 ALDGG

-639 EDHSKNVSG
+639 EEHSKNASG
-648 TSEFNKMV
+648 TAEFNKMV

-721 DNSILGKASGTIKFE
+721 DNSILGKASGTITFE
-736 DYYEKYHATNG
+736 DYYEHYHEKDGT
-747 FGKTKFEIPDLSTV
+747 GKTKFEIPDLSTV

-899 ANGQGKVLAKGDYT
+899 ANGLGKVLAKGDYT

-923 DGVAFVDIRSNYRD
+923 DGVAFVDIRSNYKN

-974 GTMAEVYP
+974 GTMSEVYP

-1064 TVTATD
+1064 TVTAT
-1070 TTTTEATTTTT
+1070 TTEATTTIA
-1081 GSETTTT
+1081 SETTTT
-1088 GAETTTTGAETTT
+1088 ESVTT

-1147 VQLSDQALRN
+1147 VQLSDQAYRN

-1164 DDIDN
+1164 DDINN

-1179 RFVLNMEGY
+1179 RFVLNMDGY
-1188 QDLPFIAE
+1188 QNLPFIAAE

>member
-1 MCHGRIVIIILK
+1 
-13 SGKTDKFPEKVPVKI
+13 
-28 VRILEIL
+28 
-35 CQWYHNNLMW
+35 
-45 AFCERSAEIRKNSAN
+45 
-60 SKKSEKIGTKY
+60 
-71 GHFIQTGFRNYG
+71 
-83 QNAEKTVS
+83 
-91 FVIRVD
+91 
-97 NQKGLGYNLNI
+97 
-108 KVDALCVDFVKK
+108 
-120 CECTTVTVVC
+120 
-130 SSFSA
+130 
-135 CQSGHTGTVP
+135 
-145 MKGCVFW
+145 
-152 ETHMPAT
+152 
-159 KPFLLY
+159 
-165 ILFLERGNF
+165 
-174 SMQFKKNKTVLAAVL
+174 MQFKKNKTVLAAVL

-314 TAKAWKTMEATLVP
+314 TAKAWKTMEATLIP

-337 NDLSATYSDE
+337 QQLSATYSDE

-357 MVSDCTAKNP
+357 MLQGNTAVNP

-432 PHACVEELKFGIQ
+432 PHACVEELKFGIKN
-445 SGQEESTRNGGMKGF
+445 GQEGSTRNGGMKGF
-460 FNTEQNVAKQ
+460 FNTEQNVAQQ

-529 YRSIGATNKW
+529 YKTIGTTNKG
-539 ATDSTNGQYYLMNWY
+539 DLSNSNGQYYLMNWY

-559 ALDGN
+559 ALDGS

-578 QNPLAAYALAYDTN
+578 QNPLAAYALAYETN

-721 DNSILGKASGTIKFE
+721 DNSILGKASGTITFE
-736 DYYEKYHATNG
+736 DYYEHYHEKDGT
-747 FGKTKFEIPDLSTV
+747 GKTKFEIPDLSTV

-797 VGYGDGDLGCVS
+797 TGYGDGDLGCVS
-809 SLANTLIYYAAGRGV
+809 SLANTLIYYAAGRGI

-836 KSSRGTKSTDMKD
+836 KANRGTKSTDMKD

-899 ANGQGKVLAKGDYT
+899 ANGLGKVLAKGDYS

-923 DGVAFVDIRSNYRD
+923 DGVAFVDIRSNYKS
-937 DPMYKEAEKYYQ
+937 DPMYQEAEKYYQ

-974 GTMAEVYP
+974 GTMSEVYP

-1040 TGVKEGTTTI
+1040 TGVSAGKTTI
-1050 TVTNKDGKSTTVKV
+1050 TVTNKDGKSTTVTV
-1064 TVTATD
+1064 TVTAAD

-1081 GSETTTT
+1081 ESV
-1088 GAETTTTGAETTT
+1088 TT

-1147 VQLSDQALRN
+1147 VQLSDQAYRN

-1164 DDIDN
+1164 DDINN

-1179 RFVLNMEGY
+1179 RFVLNMDGY
-1188 QDLPFIAE
+1188 QNLPFIAAE

>member
-1 MCHGRIVIIILK
+1 
-13 SGKTDKFPEKVPVKI
+13 
-28 VRILEIL
+28 
-35 CQWYHNNLMW
+35 
-45 AFCERSAEIRKNSAN
+45 
-60 SKKSEKIGTKY
+60 
-71 GHFIQTGFRNYG
+71 
-83 QNAEKTVS
+83 
-91 FVIRVD
+91 
-97 NQKGLGYNLNI
+97 
-108 KVDALCVDFVKK
+108 
-120 CECTTVTVVC
+120 
-130 SSFSA
+130 
-135 CQSGHTGTVP
+135 
-145 MKGCVFW
+145 
-152 ETHMPAT
+152 MPAT

-357 MVSDCTAKNP
+357 MVTGCNAKNP

-445 SGQEESTRNGGMKGF
+445 SGQEGSTRNGGMKGF

-529 YRSIGATNKW
+529 YRSIGATDKW

-559 ALDGN
+559 ALDGG

-578 QNPLAAYALAYDTN
+578 QNPLAAYALAYETN

-721 DNSILGKASGTIKFE
+721 DNSILGKASGTITFE
-736 DYYEKYHATNG
+736 DYYEHYHATDG
-747 FGKTKFEIPDLSTV
+747 TGKTKFEIPDLSTV

-797 VGYGDGDLGCVS
+797 TGYGDGDLGCVS

-899 ANGQGKVLAKGDYT
+899 ANGLGNVLAKGDYT

-923 DGVAFVDIRSNYRD
+923 DGVAFVDIRSNYKN

-994 TDAPVVTPSDVTV
+994 TDAPVVTPSEVTV
-1007 AVGETK
+1007 KVGETK

-1028 DSIASVSKDGTI
+1028 DSVASVSKDGTI
-1040 TGVKEGTTTI
+1040 TGVSAGKTTI
-1050 TVTNKDGKSTTVKV
+1050 TVTNKDGKSTTVTV
-1064 TVTATD
+1064 TVTAAD

-1081 GSETTTT
+1081 GS
-1088 GAETTTTGAETTT
+1088 ETTT

-1147 VQLSDQALRN
+1147 VQLSDQAYRN

-1164 DDIDN
+1164 DDINN

-1179 RFVLNMEGY
+1179 RFVLNMDGY
-1188 QDLPFIAE
+1188 QDLPHIAE

>member
-1 MCHGRIVIIILK
+1 M
-13 SGKTDKFPEKVPVKI
+13 
-28 VRILEIL
+28 
-35 CQWYHNNLMW
+35 
-45 AFCERSAEIRKNSAN
+45 
-60 SKKSEKIGTKY
+60 
-71 GHFIQTGFRNYG
+71 
-83 QNAEKTVS
+83 
-91 FVIRVD
+91 
-97 NQKGLGYNLNI
+97 
-108 KVDALCVDFVKK
+108 DFVKK

-314 TAKAWKTMEATLVP
+314 TAKAWKTMEATLIP

-337 NDLSATYSDE
+337 QQLSATYSDE

-357 MVSDCTAKNP
+357 MLQGNTAVNP

-432 PHACVEELKFGIQ
+432 PHACVEELKFGIK
-445 SGQEESTRNGGMKGF
+445 SGQEGSTRNGGMKGF
-460 FNTEQNVAKQ
+460 FNTEQNVAQQ

-529 YRSIGATNKW
+529 YKTIGTTNKG
-539 ATDSTNGQYYLMNWY
+539 DLSNSNGQYYLMNWY

-559 ALDGN
+559 ALDGS

-578 QNPLAAYALAYDTN
+578 QNPLAAYALAYETN

-721 DNSILGKASGTIKFE
+721 DNSILGKASGTITFE
-736 DYYEKYHATNG
+736 DYYEHYHEKDGT
-747 FGKTKFEIPDLSTV
+747 GKTKFEIPDLSTV

-899 ANGQGKVLAKGDYT
+899 QNGQGKTLAKGDYT

-923 DGVAFVDIRSNYRD
+923 DGVAFVDIRSNYKN

-949 QDGNTDGYYFTLH
+949 QDGNTDNYYFTLH

-974 GTMAEVYP
+974 GTMSEVYP

-1064 TVTATD
+1064 TVTAT
-1070 TTTTEATTTTT
+1070 TTEATTTTT
-1081 GSETTTT
+1081 ES
-1088 GAETTTTGAETTT
+1088 ETTTTGAETTT

>member
-1 MCHGRIVIIILK
+1 
-13 SGKTDKFPEKVPVKI
+13 
-28 VRILEIL
+28 
-35 CQWYHNNLMW
+35 
-45 AFCERSAEIRKNSAN
+45 
-60 SKKSEKIGTKY
+60 
-71 GHFIQTGFRNYG
+71 
-83 QNAEKTVS
+83 
-91 FVIRVD
+91 
-97 NQKGLGYNLNI
+97 
-108 KVDALCVDFVKK
+108 
-120 CECTTVTVVC
+120 
-130 SSFSA
+130 
-135 CQSGHTGTVP
+135 
-145 MKGCVFW
+145 
-152 ETHMPAT
+152 
-159 KPFLLY
+159 
-165 ILFLERGNF
+165 
-174 SMQFKKNKTVLAAVL
+174 
-189 AAAMACS
+189 
-196 AIVPTAASAA
+196 
-206 GTRTKAEAYGDKT
+206 
-219 YAARFMSLYD
+219 
-229 DVITN
+229 
-234 GVQNGYMSSTSTV
+234 
-247 SGGLGVPYH
+247 
-256 SVETLCIEAPDYGH
+256 
-270 ETTSEALSYLVWTAA
+270 
-285 MRDNIVNK
+285 
-293 ANKGEITVKGEK
+293 
-305 DAASETVGD
+305 
-314 TAKAWKTMEATLVP
+314 MEATLVP

-337 NDLSATYSDE
+337 QQLSATYSDE

-357 MVSDCTAKNP
+357 MLTGNNAVNP

-445 SGQEESTRNGGMKGF
+445 NGQEGSTRIGGMKGF
-460 FNTEQNVAKQ
+460 FNTEQKVAQQ

-529 YRSIGATNKW
+529 YKTIGTTNKW
-539 ATDSTNGQYYLMNWY
+539 DSSNSDGQYYLMNWY

-559 ALDGN
+559 ALDGS

-639 EDHSKNVSG
+639 EEHSKNVSG

-721 DNSILGKASGTIKFE
+721 DNSILGKASGTITFE
-736 DYYEKYHATNG
+736 DYYEKYHATDG
-747 FGKTKFEIPDLSTV
+747 TGKTKFEIPDLSTV
-761 TDDGE
+761 TDDGT

-771 SSLIWSGEPNT
+771 SSLIWSGEPNS

-899 ANGQGKVLAKGDYT
+899 TNGQGKTLAKGDYT

-923 DGVAFVDIRSNYRD
+923 DGVAFVDIRSNYKS
-937 DPMYKEAEKYYQ
+937 DPMYLEAEKYYK
-949 QDGNTDGYYFTLH
+949 QDGNTDNYYFTLH

-974 GTMAEVYP
+974 GTMSEVYP
-982 DLTPDPDSENPD
+982 DLTPDSETPD

-1007 AVGETK
+1007 KVGETK

-1040 TGVKEGTTTI
+1040 TGVKEGKTTI
-1050 TVTNKDGKSTTVKV
+1050 TVTNKDGKSTTVTV
-1064 TVTATD
+1064 TVTAA
-1070 TTTTEATTTTT
+1070 TTTEATTT
-1081 GSETTTT
+1081 SEATTTT
-1088 GAETTTTGAETTT
+1088 GAKTTTT
-1101 TGADTTTSAGETTT
+1101 AGETTT

-1129 GVVDILDA
+1129 GVVDIADA
-1137 VMLNKYLAGV
+1137 VTLNKYLAGV

-1157 ANCDQSA
+1157 ANCDQSPS
-1164 DDIDN
+1164 DIDN
-1169 VGEKDTTALV
+1169 IGDKDTTALV
-1179 RFVLNMEGY
+1179 RFVLNVEGY
-1188 QDLPFIAE
+1188 QDLPFMGE

>member
-1 MCHGRIVIIILK
+1 M
-13 SGKTDKFPEKVPVKI
+13 
-28 VRILEIL
+28 
-35 CQWYHNNLMW
+35 
-45 AFCERSAEIRKNSAN
+45 
-60 SKKSEKIGTKY
+60 
-71 GHFIQTGFRNYG
+71 
-83 QNAEKTVS
+83 
-91 FVIRVD
+91 
-97 NQKGLGYNLNI
+97 
-108 KVDALCVDFVKK
+108 DFVKK

-337 NDLSATYSDE
+337 SQLKATYSDE

-357 MVSDCTAKNP
+357 MLTGNEAANP

-432 PHACVEELKFGIQ
+432 PHACVEELKFGIK
-445 SGQEESTRNGGMKGF
+445 SGQEGSTRNGGMKGF
-460 FNTEQNVAKQ
+460 FNTEQNVAQQ

-529 YRSIGATNKW
+529 YKTIGTTNKW
-539 ATDSTNGQYYLMNWY
+539 DSSNSNGQYYLMNWY

-559 ALDGN
+559 ALDGG

-639 EDHSKNVSG
+639 EEHSKNASG
-648 TSEFNKMV
+648 TAEFNKMV

-721 DNSILGKASGTIKFE
+721 DNSILGKASGTITFE
-736 DYYEKYHATNG
+736 DYYEHYHEKDGT
-747 FGKTKFEIPDLSTV
+747 GKTKFEIPDLSTV

-771 SSLIWSGEPNT
+771 SSLIWSGEPNS

-836 KSSRGTKSTDMKD
+836 KANRGTKSTDMKD

-899 ANGQGKVLAKGDYT
+899 ANGLGKVLAKGDYT

-923 DGVAFVDIRSNYRD
+923 DGVAFVDIRSNYKS
-937 DPMYKEAEKYYQ
+937 DPMYQEAEKYYQ

-974 GTMAEVYP
+974 GTMSEVYP

-994 TDAPVVTPSDVTV
+994 TDAPVVTPSDVTI

-1040 TGVKEGTTTI
+1040 TGVSAGKTTI
-1050 TVTNKDGKSTTVKV
+1050 TVTNKDGKSTTVTV
-1064 TVTATD
+1064 TVTAAD

-1081 GSETTTT
+1081 ESV
-1088 GAETTTTGAETTT
+1088 TT

-1147 VQLSDQALRN
+1147 VQLSDQAYRN
-1157 ANCDQSA
+1157 ANCDQRA
-1164 DDIDN
+1164 DDINN

-1179 RFVLNMEGY
+1179 RFVLNMDGY
-1188 QDLPFIAE
+1188 QNLPFIAAE

>member
-1 MCHGRIVIIILK
+1 
-13 SGKTDKFPEKVPVKI
+13 
-28 VRILEIL
+28 
-35 CQWYHNNLMW
+35 
-45 AFCERSAEIRKNSAN
+45 
-60 SKKSEKIGTKY
+60 
-71 GHFIQTGFRNYG
+71 
-83 QNAEKTVS
+83 
-91 FVIRVD
+91 
-97 NQKGLGYNLNI
+97 
-108 KVDALCVDFVKK
+108 
-120 CECTTVTVVC
+120 
-130 SSFSA
+130 
-135 CQSGHTGTVP
+135 
-145 MKGCVFW
+145 
-152 ETHMPAT
+152 
-159 KPFLLY
+159 
-165 ILFLERGNF
+165 
-174 SMQFKKNKTVLAAVL
+174 MQFKKNKTVLAAIL

-206 GTRTKAEAYGDKT
+206 GTRTKAEAYGDST

-293 ANKGEITVKGEK
+293 ANKGEITVKGTK
-305 DAASETVGD
+305 DASTESVGD
-314 TAKAWKTMEATLVP
+314 TAKAWKTMEATLIP

-337 NDLSATYSDE
+337 QQLSATYSDE

-357 MVSDCTAKNP
+357 MLEGNTAVNP

-388 ADVDDWYGFGAG
+388 ADVDDWYGFGSG

-445 SGQEESTRNGGMKGF
+445 NGQEGSTRIGGMKGF
-460 FNTEQNVAKQ
+460 FNTEQKVAQQ

-529 YRSIGATNKW
+529 YKTIGTTNKG
-539 ATDSTNGQYYLMNWY
+539 DLSNSNGQYYLMNWY

-559 ALDGN
+559 ALDGS

-721 DNSILGKASGTIKFE
+721 DNSILGKASGTITFE
-736 DYYEKYHATNG
+736 DYYEHYHEKDGT
-747 FGKTKFEIPDLSTV
+747 GKTKFEIPDLSTV

-809 SLANTLIYYAAGRGV
+809 SLANTLIYYAAGRGI

-836 KSSRGTKSTDMKD
+836 KANRGTKSTDMKD

-899 ANGQGKVLAKGDYT
+899 TNGQGKTLAKGDYT

-923 DGVAFVDIRSNYRD
+923 DGVAFVDIRSNYKS
-937 DPMYKEAEKYYQ
+937 DPMYQEAEKYYK
-949 QDGNTDGYYFTLH
+949 QDGNTDNYYFTLH

-974 GTMAEVYP
+974 GTMSEVYP

-994 TDAPVVTPSDVTV
+994 TDAPVVTPSDVTIK
-1007 AVGETK
+1007 VGETK

-1028 DSIASVSKDGTI
+1028 DSIASVSKDGTV

-1050 TVTNKDGKSTTVKV
+1050 TVTNKDGKSTTVTV
-1064 TVTATD
+1064 TVTAAE
-1070 TTTTEATTTTT
+1070 TTTTEATTTT

-1088 GAETTTTGAETTT
+1088 GAETTTT
-1101 TGADTTTSAGETTT
+1101 AGETTT

-1169 VGEKDTTALV
+1169 VGERDTTALV

-1188 QDLPFIAE
+1188 QDLPFIAAE

>member
-1 MCHGRIVIIILK
+1 M
-13 SGKTDKFPEKVPVKI
+13 
-28 VRILEIL
+28 
-35 CQWYHNNLMW
+35 
-45 AFCERSAEIRKNSAN
+45 
-60 SKKSEKIGTKY
+60 
-71 GHFIQTGFRNYG
+71 
-83 QNAEKTVS
+83 
-91 FVIRVD
+91 
-97 NQKGLGYNLNI
+97 
-108 KVDALCVDFVKK
+108 DFVKK

-337 NDLSATYSDE
+337 SQLKATYSDE

-357 MVSDCTAKNP
+357 MLTGNEAANP

-432 PHACVEELKFGIQ
+432 PHACVEELKFGIKN
-445 SGQEESTRNGGMKGF
+445 GQEGSTRNGGMKGF
-460 FNTEQNVAKQ
+460 FNTEQNVAQQ

-529 YRSIGATNKW
+529 YKTIGTTNKW
-539 ATDSTNGQYYLMNWY
+539 DSSNSNGQYYLMNWY

-559 ALDGN
+559 ALDGG

-578 QNPLAAYALAYDTN
+578 QNPLAAYALAYETN

-639 EDHSKNVSG
+639 EEHSKNASG
-648 TSEFNKMV
+648 TAEFNKMV

-721 DNSILGKASGTIKFE
+721 DNSILGKASGTITFE
-736 DYYEKYHATNG
+736 DYYEHYHEKDGT
-747 FGKTKFEIPDLSTV
+747 GKTKFEIPDLSTV

-809 SLANTLIYYAAGRGV
+809 SLANTLIYYAAGRGI

-836 KSSRGTKSTDMKD
+836 KANRGTKSTDMKD

-899 ANGQGKVLAKGDYT
+899 ANGLGKVLAKGDYS

-923 DGVAFVDIRSNYRD
+923 DGVAFVDIRSNYKS
-937 DPMYKEAEKYYQ
+937 DPMYQEAEKYYQ

-974 GTMAEVYP
+974 GTMSEVYP

-994 TDAPVVTPSDVTV
+994 TDAPVVTPSEVTV
-1007 AVGETK
+1007 KVGETK

-1028 DSIASVSKDGTI
+1028 DSVASVSKDGTI
-1040 TGVKEGTTTI
+1040 TGVSAGKTTI
-1050 TVTNKDGKSTTVKV
+1050 TVTNKDGKSTTVTV
-1064 TVTATD
+1064 TVTAAD

-1081 GSETTTT
+1081 GS
-1088 GAETTTTGAETTT
+1088 ETTT

-1147 VQLSDQALRN
+1147 VQLSDQAYRN

-1164 DDIDN
+1164 DDINN

-1179 RFVLNMEGY
+1179 RFVLNMDGY
-1188 QDLPFIAE
+1188 QNLPFIAAE

>member
-1 MCHGRIVIIILK
+1 
-13 SGKTDKFPEKVPVKI
+13 
-28 VRILEIL
+28 
-35 CQWYHNNLMW
+35 
-45 AFCERSAEIRKNSAN
+45 
-60 SKKSEKIGTKY
+60 
-71 GHFIQTGFRNYG
+71 
-83 QNAEKTVS
+83 
-91 FVIRVD
+91 
-97 NQKGLGYNLNI
+97 
-108 KVDALCVDFVKK
+108 
-120 CECTTVTVVC
+120 
-130 SSFSA
+130 
-135 CQSGHTGTVP
+135 
-145 MKGCVFW
+145 
-152 ETHMPAT
+152 
-159 KPFLLY
+159 
-165 ILFLERGNF
+165 
-174 SMQFKKNKTVLAAVL
+174 MQFKKNKTVLAAVL

-337 NDLSATYSDE
+337 SQLKATYSDE

-357 MVSDCTAKNP
+357 MLTGNEAANP

-432 PHACVEELKFGIQ
+432 PHACVEELKFGIK
-445 SGQEESTRNGGMKGF
+445 SGQEGSTRNGGMKGF
-460 FNTEQNVAKQ
+460 FNTEQNVAQQ

-529 YRSIGATNKW
+529 YKTIGTTNKW
-539 ATDSTNGQYYLMNWY
+539 DSSNSNGQYYLMNWY

-559 ALDGN
+559 ALDGG

-639 EDHSKNVSG
+639 EEHSKNASG
-648 TSEFNKMV
+648 TAEFNKMV

-721 DNSILGKASGTIKFE
+721 DNSILGKASGTITFE
-736 DYYEKYHATNG
+736 DYYEHYHEKDGT
-747 FGKTKFEIPDLSTV
+747 GKTKFEIPDLSTV

-771 SSLIWSGEPNT
+771 SSLIWSGEPNS

-836 KSSRGTKSTDMKD
+836 KANRGTKSTDMKD

-899 ANGQGKVLAKGDYT
+899 ANGLGKVLAKGDYS

-923 DGVAFVDIRSNYRD
+923 DGVAFVDIRSNYKS
-937 DPMYKEAEKYYQ
+937 DPMYQEAEKYYQ

-974 GTMAEVYP
+974 GTMSEVYP

-1040 TGVKEGTTTI
+1040 TGVSAGKTTI
-1050 TVTNKDGKSTTVKV
+1050 TVTNKDGKSTTVTV
-1064 TVTATD
+1064 TVTAAD

-1081 GSETTTT
+1081 ESV
-1088 GAETTTTGAETTT
+1088 TT

-1147 VQLSDQALRN
+1147 VQLSDQAYRN

-1164 DDIDN
+1164 DDINN

-1179 RFVLNMEGY
+1179 RFVLNMDGY
-1188 QDLPFIAE
+1188 QNLPFIAAE

>member
-1 MCHGRIVIIILK
+1 M
-13 SGKTDKFPEKVPVKI
+13 
-28 VRILEIL
+28 
-35 CQWYHNNLMW
+35 
-45 AFCERSAEIRKNSAN
+45 
-60 SKKSEKIGTKY
+60 
-71 GHFIQTGFRNYG
+71 
-83 QNAEKTVS
+83 
-91 FVIRVD
+91 
-97 NQKGLGYNLNI
+97 
-108 KVDALCVDFVKK
+108 DFVKK

-337 NDLSATYSDE
+337 SQLKATYSDE

-357 MVSDCTAKNP
+357 MLTGNEAANP

-432 PHACVEELKFGIQ
+432 PHACVEELKFGIK
-445 SGQEESTRNGGMKGF
+445 SGQEGSTRNGGMKGF
-460 FNTEQNVAKQ
+460 FNTEQNVAQQ

-529 YRSIGATNKW
+529 YKTIGTTNKW
-539 ATDSTNGQYYLMNWY
+539 DSSNSNGQYYLMNWY

-559 ALDGN
+559 ALDGG

-639 EDHSKNVSG
+639 EEHSKNASG
-648 TSEFNKMV
+648 TAEFNKMV

-721 DNSILGKASGTIKFE
+721 DNSILGKASGTITFE
-736 DYYEKYHATNG
+736 DYYEHYHEKDGT
-747 FGKTKFEIPDLSTV
+747 GKTKFEIPDLSTV

-771 SSLIWSGEPNT
+771 SSLIWSGEPNS

-836 KSSRGTKSTDMKD
+836 KANRGTKSTDMKD

-899 ANGQGKVLAKGDYT
+899 ANGLGKVLAKGDYT

-923 DGVAFVDIRSNYRD
+923 DGVAFVDIRSNYKS
-937 DPMYKEAEKYYQ
+937 DPMYQEAEKYYQ

-974 GTMAEVYP
+974 GTMSEVYP

-994 TDAPVVTPSDVTV
+994 TDAPVVTPSDVTI

-1040 TGVKEGTTTI
+1040 TGVSAGKTTI
-1050 TVTNKDGKSTTVKV
+1050 TVTNKDGKSTTVTV
-1064 TVTATD
+1064 TVTAAD

-1081 GSETTTT
+1081 ESV
-1088 GAETTTTGAETTT
+1088 TT

-1164 DDIDN
+1164 DDINN

-1179 RFVLNMEGY
+1179 RFVLNMDGY
-1188 QDLPFIAE
+1188 QNLPFIAAE

>member
-1 MCHGRIVIIILK
+1 
-13 SGKTDKFPEKVPVKI
+13 
-28 VRILEIL
+28 
-35 CQWYHNNLMW
+35 
-45 AFCERSAEIRKNSAN
+45 
-60 SKKSEKIGTKY
+60 
-71 GHFIQTGFRNYG
+71 
-83 QNAEKTVS
+83 
-91 FVIRVD
+91 
-97 NQKGLGYNLNI
+97 
-108 KVDALCVDFVKK
+108 
-120 CECTTVTVVC
+120 
-130 SSFSA
+130 
-135 CQSGHTGTVP
+135 
-145 MKGCVFW
+145 
-152 ETHMPAT
+152 
-159 KPFLLY
+159 
-165 ILFLERGNF
+165 
-174 SMQFKKNKTVLAAVL
+174 MQFKKNKTVLAAVL

-314 TAKAWKTMEATLVP
+314 TAKAWKTMESTLIP

-337 NDLSATYSDE
+337 QQLSATYSDE

-357 MVSDCTAKNP
+357 MLQGNTAVNP

-432 PHACVEELKFGIQ
+432 PHACVEELKFGIKN
-445 SGQEESTRNGGMKGF
+445 GQEGSTRNGGMKGF
-460 FNTEQNVAKQ
+460 FNTEQNVAQQ

-529 YRSIGATNKW
+529 YKTIGTTNKG
-539 ATDSTNGQYYLMNWY
+539 DLSNSNGQYYLMNWY

-559 ALDGN
+559 ALDGS

-578 QNPLAAYALAYDTN
+578 QNPLAAYALAYETN

-721 DNSILGKASGTIKFE
+721 DNSILGKASGTITFE
-736 DYYEKYHATNG
+736 DYYEKYHEKDGT
-747 FGKTKFEIPDLSTV
+747 GKTKFEIPDLSTV

-771 SSLIWSGEPNT
+771 SSLIWSGEPNS

-809 SLANTLIYYAAGRGV
+809 SLANTLIYYAAGRGI

-836 KSSRGTKSTDMKD
+836 KANRGTKSTDMKD

-874 LGVSDHNTNLTRLW
+874 LGVSDHNTNLKRLW
-888 ETKLVLPNGQR
+888 EQKLVLPNGQR

-923 DGVAFVDIRSNYRD
+923 DGVAFVDIRSNYKS

-974 GTMAEVYP
+974 GTMSEVYP
-982 DLTPDPDSENPD
+982 DLTPDPETPD

-1064 TVTATD
+1064 TVTAT
-1070 TTTTEATTTTT
+1070 TTEATTTTT
-1081 GSETTTT
+1081 ES
-1088 GAETTTTGAETTT
+1088 ETTTTGAETTT

>member
-1 MCHGRIVIIILK
+1 
-13 SGKTDKFPEKVPVKI
+13 
-28 VRILEIL
+28 
-35 CQWYHNNLMW
+35 
-45 AFCERSAEIRKNSAN
+45 
-60 SKKSEKIGTKY
+60 
-71 GHFIQTGFRNYG
+71 
-83 QNAEKTVS
+83 
-91 FVIRVD
+91 
-97 NQKGLGYNLNI
+97 
-108 KVDALCVDFVKK
+108 
-120 CECTTVTVVC
+120 
-130 SSFSA
+130 
-135 CQSGHTGTVP
+135 
-145 MKGCVFW
+145 
-152 ETHMPAT
+152 
-159 KPFLLY
+159 
-165 ILFLERGNF
+165 
-174 SMQFKKNKTVLAAVL
+174 MQFKKNKTVLAAVL

-314 TAKAWKTMEATLVP
+314 TAKAWKTMESTLIP

-337 NDLSATYSDE
+337 QQLSATYSDE

-357 MVSDCTAKNP
+357 MLQGNTAVNP

-432 PHACVEELKFGIQ
+432 PHACVEELKFGIKN
-445 SGQEESTRNGGMKGF
+445 GQEGSTRNGGMKGF
-460 FNTEQNVAKQ
+460 FNTEQNVAQQ

-529 YRSIGATNKW
+529 YKTIGTTNKG
-539 ATDSTNGQYYLMNWY
+539 DLSNSNGQYYLMNWY

-559 ALDGN
+559 ALDGS

-578 QNPLAAYALAYDTN
+578 QNPLAAYALAYETN

-721 DNSILGKASGTIKFE
+721 DNSILGKASGTITFE
-736 DYYEKYHATNG
+736 DYYEKYHEKDGT
-747 FGKTKFEIPDLSTV
+747 GKTKFEIPDLSTV

-771 SSLIWSGEPNT
+771 SSLIWSGEPNS

-809 SLANTLIYYAAGRGV
+809 SLANTLIYYAAGRGI

-836 KSSRGTKSTDMKD
+836 KANRGTKSTDMKD

-874 LGVSDHNTNLTRLW
+874 LGVSDHNTNLKRLW
-888 ETKLVLPNGQR
+888 EQKLVLPNGQR

-923 DGVAFVDIRSNYRD
+923 DGVAFVDIRSNYKS

-974 GTMAEVYP
+974 GTMSEVYP
-982 DLTPDPDSENPD
+982 DLTPDPETPD

-1064 TVTATD
+1064 TVTAT
-1070 TTTTEATTTTT
+1070 TTEATTTTT
-1081 GSETTTT
+1081 ESETTTT

>member
-1 MCHGRIVIIILK
+1 M
-13 SGKTDKFPEKVPVKI
+13 
-28 VRILEIL
+28 
-35 CQWYHNNLMW
+35 
-45 AFCERSAEIRKNSAN
+45 
-60 SKKSEKIGTKY
+60 
-71 GHFIQTGFRNYG
+71 
-83 QNAEKTVS
+83 
-91 FVIRVD
+91 
-97 NQKGLGYNLNI
+97 
-108 KVDALCVDFVKK
+108 DFVKK

-337 NDLSATYSDE
+337 SQLKATYSDE

-357 MVSDCTAKNP
+357 MLTGNEAANP

-432 PHACVEELKFGIQ
+432 PHACVEELKFGIK
-445 SGQEESTRNGGMKGF
+445 SGQEGSTRNGGMKGF
-460 FNTEQNVAKQ
+460 FNTEQNVAQQ

-529 YRSIGATNKW
+529 YKTIGTTNKW
-539 ATDSTNGQYYLMNWY
+539 DSSNSNGQYYLMNWY

-559 ALDGN
+559 ALDGG

-639 EDHSKNVSG
+639 EEHSKNASG
-648 TSEFNKMV
+648 TAEFNKMV

-721 DNSILGKASGTIKFE
+721 DNSILGKASGTITFE
-736 DYYEKYHATNG
+736 DYYEHYHEKDGT
-747 FGKTKFEIPDLSTV
+747 GKTKFEIPDLSTV

-771 SSLIWSGEPNT
+771 SSLIWSGEPNS

-836 KSSRGTKSTDMKD
+836 KANRGTKSTDMKD

-899 ANGQGKVLAKGDYT
+899 ANGLGKVLAKGDYT

-923 DGVAFVDIRSNYRD
+923 DGVAFVDIRSNYKS
-937 DPMYKEAEKYYQ
+937 DPMYQEAEKYYQ

-974 GTMAEVYP
+974 GTMSEVYP

-994 TDAPVVTPSDVTV
+994 TDAPVVTPSDVTI

-1040 TGVKEGTTTI
+1040 TGVSAGKTTI

-1064 TVTATD
+1064 TVTAT
-1070 TTTTEATTTTT
+1070 TTEATTTIA
-1081 GSETTTT
+1081 SETTTT
-1088 GAETTTTGAETTT
+1088 ESVTT

-1147 VQLSDQALRN
+1147 VQLSDQAYRN

-1164 DDIDN
+1164 DDINN

-1179 RFVLNMEGY
+1179 RFVLNMDGY
-1188 QDLPFIAE
+1188 QNLPFIAAE

>member
-1 MCHGRIVIIILK
+1 M
-13 SGKTDKFPEKVPVKI
+13 
-28 VRILEIL
+28 
-35 CQWYHNNLMW
+35 
-45 AFCERSAEIRKNSAN
+45 
-60 SKKSEKIGTKY
+60 
-71 GHFIQTGFRNYG
+71 
-83 QNAEKTVS
+83 
-91 FVIRVD
+91 
-97 NQKGLGYNLNI
+97 NI

-337 NDLSATYSDE
+337 SQLKATYSDE

-357 MVSDCTAKNP
+357 MLTGNEAANP

-432 PHACVEELKFGIQ
+432 PHACVEELKFGIK
-445 SGQEESTRNGGMKGF
+445 SGQEGSTRNGGMKGF
-460 FNTEQNVAKQ
+460 FNTEQNVAQQ

-529 YRSIGATNKW
+529 YKTIGTTNKW
-539 ATDSTNGQYYLMNWY
+539 DTSNSNGQYYLMNWY

-559 ALDGN
+559 ALDGG

-698 TVGGMDLTT
+698 SVGGMDLTT

-721 DNSILGKASGTIKFE
+721 DNSILGKASGTITFE
-736 DYYEKYHATNG
+736 DYYEHYHATDG
-747 FGKTKFEIPDLSTV
+747 TGKTKFEIPDLSTV

-771 SSLIWSGEPNT
+771 SSLIWSGEPNS

-797 VGYGDGDLGCVS
+797 TGYGDGDLGCVS
-809 SLANTLIYYAAGRGV
+809 SLANTLIYYAAGRGI

-836 KSSRGTKSTDMKD
+836 KANRGTKSTDMKD

-899 ANGQGKVLAKGDYT
+899 ANGLGKVLAKGDYS

-923 DGVAFVDIRSNYRD
+923 DGVAFVDIRSNYKS
-937 DPMYKEAEKYYQ
+937 DPMYQEAEKYYQ

-974 GTMAEVYP
+974 GTMSEVYP

-994 TDAPVVTPSDVTV
+994 TDAPVVTPSDVTI

-1040 TGVKEGTTTI
+1040 TGVSAGKTTI
-1050 TVTNKDGKSTTVKV
+1050 TVTNKDGKSTTVTV
-1064 TVTATD
+1064 TVTA
-1070 TTTTEATTTTT
+1070 TTTEATTTIA
-1081 GSETTTT
+1081 SETTTT
-1088 GAETTTTGAETTT
+1088 ESVTT

-1147 VQLSDQALRN
+1147 VQLSDQAYRN

-1164 DDIDN
+1164 DDINN

-1179 RFVLNMEGY
+1179 RFVLNMDGY
-1188 QDLPFIAE
+1188 QNLPFIAAE